1 MQHTLKAPFSLQ
13 GKGLHTGLQLTL
25 TFQPAPANYGYKIQ
39 RVDLEGQPIIE
50 PLAENVID
58 TSRGTVVGT
67 PECRVST
74 IEHAMAALVALGVD
88 NCLLQVNGP
97 EFPILDGS
105 SILYVEQIQKV
116 GLENQGVPRNYLE
129 INEPFEYY
137 DEISGSC
144 LCVQPAD
151 RFAIDSTI
159 EFPDSQFVQR
169 QSATLEHMSDFPEE
183 IASART
189 FVFVREIEALLN
201 MGLIKGG
208 DLSNALVIYERMM
221 SQERLDKLTE
231 TLGVRRLDASHL
243 GYLQER
249 PVKWDNEPA
258 RHKLLDIIGDMALI
272 GRPIKGRIIAIRPGH
287 DANNKF
293 ARMVRAKFKHLFS

>member
-1 MQHTLKAPFSLQ
+1 MQHTLKASFSLQ
-13 GKGLHTGLQLTL
+13 GKGLHTGLQLSI
-25 TFQPAPANYGYKIQ
+25 TFLPAPADYGYKIQ
-39 RVDLEGQPIIE
+39 RVDLEGQPYII

-88 NCLLQVNGP
+88 NCLIQINGP

-105 SILYVEQIQKV
+105 SILYVEQILKV
-116 GLENQGVPRNYLE
+116 GLEEQDAPRRYIE
-129 INEPFEYY
+129 ITEPFEYY

-144 LCVQPAD
+144 LRVQPAD
-151 RFAIDSTI
+151 SFAIDSTI

-169 QSATLEHMSDFPEE
+169 QSATLEHMSDFAEE

-189 FVFVREIEALLN
+189 FVFVREIEALLQ

-208 DLSNALVIYERMM
+208 DLSNALVIYERLV
-221 SQERLDKLTE
+221 SQERLDKLAD
-231 TLGVRRLDASHL
+231 TLGVEHRDANQL

-249 PVKWDNEPA
+249 PAQWSNEPA

-272 GRPIKGRIIAIRPGH
+272 GRPLKGRIIAIRPGH

-293 ARMVRAKFKHLFS
+293 ARMVRAKFKHLFA

>member
-39 RVDLEGQPIIE
+39 RVDLEGKPIIV

-116 GLENQGVPRNYLE
+116 ELENQGVPRNYLE

-144 LCVQPAD
+144 LRVQPAD
-151 RFAIDSTI
+151 RFAVDSTI

>member
-25 TFQPAPANYGYKIQ
+25 TFQPAPANHGYKIQ
-39 RVDLEGQPIIE
+39 RVDLEGKPIIE
-50 PLAENVID
+50 PLAENVFD

-144 LCVQPAD
+144 LRVQPAD
-151 RFAIDSTI
+151 RFAVDSTI

-169 QSATLEHMSDFPEE
+169 QSATLEHMSDFSEE

-208 DLSNALVIYERMM
+208 DLSNALVIYERIM